1 MCNREIL
8 SLVYEKEA
16 LLVDHGGK
24 DKDYNFYQ
32 YAGVV
37 TNVGDK
43 GTHIKEEEPVNVKS
57 NLP

>member
-1 MCNREIL
+1 MCKGDIL
-8 SLVYEKEA
+8 SLVYEKDD

-24 DKDYNFYQ
+24 DREYNFYQ

-37 TNVGDK
+37 TNVGEK
-43 GTHIKEEEPVNVKS
+43 GAHIQEEKPVNIKS